1 MVLSL
6 LKKSSQVCSS
16 KKNRQAGQVGI
27 TTLLIMVVILAI
39 AISLS
44 QRTVLEQDIALTQ
57 EKATRVFNAAEYGV
71 EEALYTIAE
80 EDFDEDFSAAGYL
93 QNISQL
99 TFDDNL
105 IVDTSIQ
112 KSSVF
117 EMYVEQGSVVE
128 IPLDELEVDDEL
140 EINWWYQEDPVCD
153 DDDDPPAL
161 VISIY
166 GDNEGRHFGY
176 DPCGGGGETREDN
189 NFEDASASL
198 VDDYLFAAT
207 ITLELT
213 DELVRVTPL
222 YNSSKIQISANEG
235 AISDAQFEVNT
246 RGIDPDAK
254 IAQALNVLRSM
265 PAAPGFMDYT
275 LVSGGGLSK

>member
-80 EDFDEDFSAAGYL
+80 EDFDEGFDGAGYL
-93 QNISQL
+93 EDISQL
-99 TFDDNL
+99 SIDGLT
-105 IVDTSIQ
+105 VDTSIQ

-128 IPLDELEVDDEL
+128 IPLDTPADGNTLA
-140 EINWWYQEDPVCD
+140 INWWYQEEVACD
-153 DDDDPPAL
+153 SDGPPAL
-161 VISIY
+161 IY
-166 GDNEGRHFGY
+166 FN
-176 DPCGGGGETREDN
+176 
-189 NFEDASASL
+189 L
-198 VDDYLFAAT
+198 W
-207 ITLELT
+207 
-213 DELVRVTPL
+213 
-222 YNSSKIQISANEG
+222 
-235 AISDAQFEVNT
+235 
-246 RGIDPDAK
+246 
-254 IAQALNVLRSM
+254 
-265 PAAPGFMDYT
+265 
-275 LVSGGGLSK
+275 

>member
-6 LKKSSQVCSS
+6 FKTSNQTNSS

-80 EDFDEDFSAAGYL
+80 EDFDEGFDGAGYL
-93 QNISQL
+93 EDISQL
-99 TFDDNL
+99 SIDGLT
-105 IVDTSIQ
+105 VDTSIQ

-128 IPLDELEVDDEL
+128 IPLDTPADGNTLA
-140 EINWWYQEDPVCD
+140 INWWYQEEVACD
-153 DDDDPPAL
+153 SDGPPAL
-161 VISIY
+161 IISIY

-176 DPCGGGGETREDN
+176 DPCNDTGESRDGN
-189 NFEDASASL
+189 N
-198 VDDYLFAAT
+198 
-207 ITLELT
+207 LELVSPPGTVEDYSFNVSIILTGT

-222 YNSSKIQISANEG
+222 YNSSKIQISATAD

-265 PAAPGFMDYT
+265 PAAPSFMDYT
-275 LVSGGGLSK
+275 LVSGESLSK